1 MTEASL
7 LVVEDEAIVAL
18 DLSMQLQEM
27 GYRVVGTAESGERA
41 LQLAHAHRPH
51 LVLMDVMLKGPMDGI
66 EVAQQLGRGL
76 QVPVVFLTS
85 YSDAATVRRAAQ
97 TAPYGY
103 LTKPFQAKELR
114 AIIEVALSKATI
126 ERQLRDS
133 ERWFASALRCVGD
146 GVIVTEPDG
155 RVRFLNPAAEAL
167 TGWTLDQASGHPV
180 DRVMGSGAVAGGSLA
195 MRALGEGR
203 VQGIEHAQALTR
215 RDGAPLRVDVSAAPV
230 QDEAGERL
238 GAVVALRDASARLAQ
253 EERLRASEERFRSAF
268 DFAPLGMALVS
279 LEGRFIQVNEALCRF
294 LGFAADEL
302 LALSHDSLGY
312 PGELEQE
319 HAVLNELLSGPLPV
333 TQFEKRYRHRGGD
346 RMLWSLVSVSV
357 LRERDAPMCFLYQVH
372 DMTERKQAESQL
384 TQMAYF
390 DPLTGLAN
398 RSRLR
403 QELDRLMAFARR
415 QSESLAVVYL
425 DLDRFKQVN
434 DRLGHEAGDQLLQEV
449 ARRLV
454 ACLRETDCVARL
466 GGDEFVLLITG
477 VCDRASVDAVLG
489 KVHQALVQPA
499 ALTAG
504 EVSVTP
510 SLGVCLYPADGSEP
524 DALLRHADEAL
535 YDAKAAGRDRYC
547 FYGDAARHRRARP

>member
-1 MTEASL
+1 MSEASL

-41 LQLAHAHRPH
+41 LQLAHAHRPN

-66 EVAQQLGRGL
+66 EAARQIGRGL

-85 YSDAATVRRAAQ
+85 YSDADTVRRAAQ

-114 AIIEVALSKATI
+114 AIIEVALSKAAI

-167 TGWTLDQASGHPV
+167 TGWTLDQASGLPV
-180 DRVMGSGAVAGGSLA
+180 DQVMGSAAAAGGSLA

-215 RDGAPLRVDVSAAPV
+215 RDGAALRVDVSAAPV

-279 LEGRFIQVNEALCRF
+279 LEGHFIQVNDALCRF
-294 LGFAADEL
+294 LGYSADEL
-302 LALSHDSLGY
+302 LALSHDELGY

-319 HAVLNELLSGPLPV
+319 RAVLNELLSGPLPV
-333 TQFEKRYRHRGGD
+333 TQFEKRYRHREGD
-346 RMLWSLVSVSV
+346 RMLWSLVSVSL
-357 LRERDAPMCFLYQVH
+357 LRERDAPLCFLYQVH
-372 DMTERKQAESQL
+372 DMTERKRAESQL

-390 DPLTGLAN
+390 DSLTGLAN
-398 RSRLR
+398 RTRLR
-403 QELDRLMAFARR
+403 QELDRLMAFSRR
-415 QSESLAVVYL
+415 QRESLAVVYL

-434 DRLGHEAGDQLLQEV
+434 DRLGHETGDQLLQEV

-454 ACLRETDCVARL
+454 GCLRETDCVARL

-477 VCDRASVDAVLG
+477 VHDRASAELVLN
-489 KVHQALVQPA
+489 KVHQTLVQPVP
-499 ALTAG
+499 LPAG
-504 EVSVTP
+504 ELRITP
-510 SLGVCLYPADGSEP
+510 SLGVCLYPGDGAAP
-524 DALLRHADEAL
+524 DVLLRHADEAL
-535 YDAKAAGRDRYC
+535 YDAKAAGRNRYC
-547 FYGDAARHRRARP
+547 FYGDAVHRRPGRA